1 MQDWQPDWSD
11 VVFDH
16 AAATDAAAAC
26 RATAATIDRALHA
39 ERAGRD
45 DATSQWQGALLGRF
59 EEATVRITT
68 DLDELRQ
75 DLLALAHRIE
85 AGSDEA
91 AAEQRR
97 RDAERDR
104 WWQQWHLDQRQ
115 ASAS

>member
-1 MQDWQPDWSD
+1 MPDWQPDWSD

-16 AAATDAAAAC
+16 AVATDAAAAC
-26 RATAATIDRALHA
+26 RATAATIDWALHA
-39 ERAGRD
+39 ERAARD
-45 DATSQWQGALLGRF
+45 DATTQWHGALLGRF
-59 EEATVRITT
+59 EDATMRITT

-75 DLLALAHRIE
+75 ELLALVHRIE
-85 AGSDEA
+85 AASDEA

-104 WWQQWHLDQRQ
+104 WRQQWRLEERQ